1 MSNRLP
7 PLLVWYWLC
16 LLYVSDDDDDDRD
29 DERPLLVVDG
39 EWCVISDTV
48 SVFELMRM
56 HNDERVL

>member
-1 MSNRLP
+1 
-7 PLLVWYWLC
+7 
-16 LLYVSDDDDDDRD
+16 
-29 DERPLLVVDG
+29 VVDG